1 MVLIFFNLM
10 LKKIYSDPYDYDL
23 SKDGFLILKNLLTT
37 EEVNN
42 LRMILENHFCDSGVN
57 ALRGWTQ
64 PNAAV
69 LIPELGWIFSQP
81 KIIGT
86 LKKLLHNGK
95 LMFTS
100 HCDIHS
106 GIVTGW
112 HKDDGTTSDK
122 SNLGYFDCLTYDVE
136 DCQVYKVAIYLQ
148 DHTNNLSGLKVRR
161 GSHKIDSTEAGEE
174 IYLNTRVGDVIIFDV
189 RLTHSGQSDILPI
202 PWMRKPLSLIRK
214 LFGSSLDQP
223 IKAAYELFFGTKM
236 SIFFTFG
243 DSNNYTVAFAKK
255 NMKRQLKQN
264 QSSQVFLPSNTKE
277 KLLAED
283 VLLAEEYFTN
293 L

>member
-1 MVLIFFNLM
+1 MITNNNL
-10 LKKIYSDPYDYDL
+10 KTNL
-23 SKDGFLILKNLLTT
+23 SKDGFILIRGVLT
-37 EEVNN
+37 EDEVTN
-42 LRMILENHFCDSGVN
+42 LRKTLEAYFLHRGVQIFGG
-57 ALRGWTQ
+57 LSQ

-69 LIPELGWIFSQP
+69 LIPELDWVFSHP
-81 KIIGT
+81 KIIDA
-86 LKKLLHNGK
+86 LKNLVENEK

-106 GIVTGW
+106 GIVAGW
-112 HKDDGTTSDK
+112 HKDDGTSSGK

-148 DHTNNLSGLKVRR
+148 DHTNNLAGLKVKP
-161 GSHKIDSTEAGEE
+161 GSHKIASTEVGEE
-174 IYLNTRVGDVIIFDV
+174 VYLKTRVGDVIIFDV

-202 PWMRKPLSLIRK
+202 PWLRKPLTLIRK

-223 IKAAYELFFGTKM
+223 IKSAYELFFGTKM

-243 DSNNYTVAFAKK
+243 YSNNWTVAFAKN

-264 QSSQVFLPSNTKE
+264 QSSQIFLPSTTKE

-283 VLLAEEYFTN
+283 VLLAEEYFTD

>member
-1 MVLIFFNLM
+1 MITDNNFKTNLQE
-10 LKKIYSDPYDYDL
+10 
-23 SKDGFLILKNLLTT
+23 DGFLILRNLLT
-37 EEVNN
+37 EDEVAK
-42 LRMILENHFCDSGVN
+42 LRKTLKTYFLHDGIKIFGGIS
-57 ALRGWTQ
+57 Q

-69 LIPELGWIFSQP
+69 LIPELDWVFSHP
-81 KIIGT
+81 KIIDA
-86 LKKLLHNGK
+86 LKNLVENEK

-112 HKDDGTTSDK
+112 HKDDGTSSDQ
-122 SNLGYFDCLTYDVE
+122 SNLGYFDGLTYDVE

-148 DHTNNLSGLKVRR
+148 DHVNNLAGLKVKP
-161 GSHKIDSTEAGEE
+161 GSHKIASTEVGEE
-174 IYLNTRVGDVIIFDV
+174 TYLKTRVGDIIIFDV

-202 PWMRKPLSLIRK
+202 PWLRKPLSLIRK
-214 LFGSSLDQP
+214 LFGSSLDKP
-223 IKAAYELFFGTKM
+223 IKSAYELFFGTKM

-243 DSNNYTVAFAKK
+243 YSNNWTIAFAK
-255 NMKRQLKQN
+255 NNLKRQLKQN
-264 QSSQVFLPSNTKE
+264 QSSQVFLPSKTKE

-283 VLLAEEYFTN
+283 IFLAEEYFTD

>member
-1 MVLIFFNLM
+1 MSFNYLEPTIL
-10 LKKIYSDPYDYDL
+10 LKDS
-23 SKDGFLILKNLLTT
+23 FVILKNLLT
-37 EEVNN
+37 EDEVTK
-42 LRMILENHFCDSGVN
+42 LRKTLETYFSHHGVKMF
-57 ALRGWTQ
+57 GGISQ

-69 LIPELGWIFSQP
+69 LIRELDWIFSHP
-81 KIIGT
+81 KIIDA
-86 LKKLLHNGK
+86 LKNLLHNEK

-112 HKDDGTTSDK
+112 HKDDGTSSDK
-122 SNLGYFDCLTYDVE
+122 TNLGYFDCLTYDVE

-148 DHTNNLSGLKVRR
+148 DHVNNLAGLNVKP
-161 GSHKIDSTEAGEE
+161 GSHKIASTEAGEE
-174 IYLNTRVGDVIIFDV
+174 ISLKTRVGDVIIFDV

-202 PWMRKPLSLIRK
+202 PWLRKPLTLIRK
-214 LFGSSLDQP
+214 LFGSNLDQP
-223 IKAAYELFFGTKM
+223 IKSAYEHFSGTKM

-243 DSNNYTVAFAKK
+243 YSNDWTVAFAKN

-283 VLLAEEYFTN
+283 VLLAEDYFTD

>member
-1 MVLIFFNLM
+1 MDVNYI
-10 LKKIYSDPYDYDL
+10 DPTVFI
-23 SKDGFLILKNLLTT
+23 KDGFIVLRNILSDD
-37 EEVNN
+37 EVIK
-42 LRMILENHFCDSGVN
+42 LRKILETYFLHHGVKIF
-57 ALRGWTQ
+57 GGISQ

-69 LIPELGWIFSQP
+69 LIPELDWIFSHP
-81 KIIGT
+81 KIIDA
-86 LKKLLHNGK
+86 LKNLLDNK
-95 LMFTS
+95 NLMFTS

-112 HKDDGTTSDK
+112 HKDDGTSSDK

-148 DHTNNLSGLKVRR
+148 DHTNNLAGLKVKP
-161 GSHKIDSTEAGEE
+161 GSHKIASTEVGEE
-174 IYLNTRVGDVIIFDV
+174 IYLKTRVGDIIIFDV

-202 PWMRKPLSLIRK
+202 PWLRKPLSLIRK
-214 LFGSSLDQP
+214 LFGSNLDQP
-223 IKAAYELFFGTKM
+223 IKSAYEMLFGTKM

-243 DSNNYTVAFAKK
+243 DSNNYTIAFAKN